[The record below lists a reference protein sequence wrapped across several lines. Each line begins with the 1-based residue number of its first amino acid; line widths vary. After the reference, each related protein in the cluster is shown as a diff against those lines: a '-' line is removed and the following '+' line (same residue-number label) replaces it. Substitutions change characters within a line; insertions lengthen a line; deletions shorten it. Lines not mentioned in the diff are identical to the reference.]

1 MTLTPD
7 RQNHGNGDRARMS
20 PAGKRGPASKRPG
33 SSGPSS
39 SGPGSS
45 AGGSSRSTGAPESLF
60 DQLRDAGLDLT
71 GSVHAEL
78 FEEIP
83 AVPEAESPASPET
96 SIAEASIQETPVE
109 GAPIDGNPVGEVQS
123 DATPAGEAPGAEEP
137 DDSPGVDDPDDY
149 GHRRSAALA
158 ADVSALSV
166 DEDPTGP
173 GPIDDDD
180 PAAAVADIVDSGN
193 STSDSGN
200 ATSDSRNAMPIS
212 RSSVTDST
220 RSMPDTRKL
229 SRHPLLTDAA
239 WSRLSE
245 FAPEVLDSITNL
257 TRLESEVRT
266 FERPVGPD
274 DAVILADA
282 LEAINRVNA
291 SLNAV
296 TLAIFQRVGVPT
308 DFGAKTTKALVK
320 DRLGLSDQEA
330 YRRTEAAN
338 NLGGRVD
345 LSGQPM
351 PPLAPKAADGLHEGV
366 LSANQAAVIAE
377 CMKRLPA
384 WVSAELRAETE
395 ERLVKEAPNVRVS
408 DLREIFQRM
417 LDIIDPDGKEP
428 SEGRDRSDYSVHL
441 RARRNGDWELSGR
454 LDPITGGLLNGLL
467 TSRIESCRTTGE
479 QGGADAPGGQG
490 DAGRN
495 GDPAS
500 HGDASQGG
508 DATGNGDAGRDG
520 VGSGL
525 VSSGFP
531 GTEAAGEESPSAF
544 DVLDAVLS
552 GDRHDAPLFA
562 QDGTGQ
568 RLPGTGTSA
577 DASDGTPGAT
587 GYDGSAYGVRRD
599 GTTVSTVDAQPSAR
613 RWIYER
619 FASLIGK
626 IEMNRPNSGARYSL
640 VVTAKA
646 EDLASNTG
654 QGKTGTENPVPMSEL
669 TSSGLNGRVF
679 FHLMSDS
686 AKTVQVATEKRFAD
700 EKQTAIITAR
710 DMGCT
715 FPGCDAPPG
724 WCEVHHIVPW
734 IDNGITDINNLTL
747 ACGAHHHLIDRSD
760 WHSVML
766 TSGQPAWVPPASI
779 DPERR
784 PILHA
789 KFVAQGIIDT
799 LFDS

>member
-1 MTLTPD
+1 
-7 RQNHGNGDRARMS
+7 MS
-20 PAGKRGPASKRPG
+20 VDDDAFDPGPA
-33 SSGPSS
+33 
-39 SGPGSS
+39 
-45 AGGSSRSTGAPESLF
+45 
-60 DQLRDAGLDLT
+60 
-71 GSVHAEL
+71 
-78 FEEIP
+78 
-83 AVPEAESPASPET
+83 
-96 SIAEASIQETPVE
+96 
-109 GAPIDGNPVGEVQS
+109 
-123 DATPAGEAPGAEEP
+123 
-137 DDSPGVDDPDDY
+137 
-149 GHRRSAALA
+149 
-158 ADVSALSV
+158 
-166 DEDPTGP
+166 
-173 GPIDDDD
+173 DDD
-180 PAAAVADIVDSGN
+180 PAAAVA
-193 STSDSGN
+193 
-200 ATSDSRNAMPIS
+200 A
-212 RSSVTDST
+212 
-220 RSMPDTRKL
+220 MPDTRKL

-467 TSRIESCRTTGE
+467 TSRIESCRTAGE
-479 QGGADAPGGQG
+479 QGGAEAAGGQG
-490 DAGRN
+490 DAGN
-495 GDPAS
+495 GFA
-500 HGDASQGG
+500 
-508 DATGNGDAGRDG
+508 
-520 VGSGL
+520 
-525 VSSGFP
+525 
-531 GTEAAGEESPSAF
+531 GTEAVAEESPSPF

-577 DASDGTPGAT
+577 DASGGTAAMAGHDGA
-587 GYDGSAYGVRRD
+587 DGSAYGMRRD

-646 EDLASNTG
+646 EDLASRTG

-734 IDNGITDINNLTL
+734 IDKGITDINNLTL

-760 WHSVML
+760 WHAVML

-799 LFDS
+799 LFDG